1 MRLVSYLR
9 GYVSLIVEGRAL
21 ERFIN
26 MAVSR
31 GVKFWDV
38 TYLGKDRI
46 ILRVRLGAVG
56 SLRHI
61 ARRTASRF
69 RVREKVGLPFL
80 MWRVR
85 RRKALYGGAL
95 LFFVITCFL
104 SSFVWTVE
112 VNGAKRTDPAAI
124 RETASA
130 AGLKT
135 GTPRWRVREKEIE
148 QVIREQ
154 FPALAWVGVEVKGSK
169 AQIKVVEKKLPVAIP
184 GSPAHVVA
192 GKAGLV
198 KELLVLSGQ
207 PVVREGDT
215 VSPGQILIS
224 GEVVPGEGGECGVVP
239 GLPRYTRARG
249 IVRARVWYQGYGE
262 SPLLERGERTGKTT
276 RSLAVAV
283 GTRRLRVSGPARSP
297 YPRFR
302 TRITVKTPLHWRSF
316 RAPVEIITTEY
327 TELVPYEIRRSQRE
341 ARRLAEKQ
349 AHSLVKLLRPEQ
361 GLVIREDAEEIRTG
375 RPEGIVRVR
384 LRVELLEDIGVVK
397 EFKP

>member
-1 MRLVSYLR
+1 
-9 GYVSLIVEGRAL
+9 LIVEGRAL
-21 ERFIN
+21 ERFLN

-31 GVKFWDV
+31 RVKFWDV
-38 TYLGKDRI
+38 SYLSKDRI
-46 ILRVRLGAVG
+46 ILKVRLGAVG

-61 ARRTASRF
+61 ARRTACRF
-69 RVREKVGLPFL
+69 RVRERTGLPFL

-95 LFFVITCFL
+95 LFFVNVCFL

-112 VNGAKRTDPAAI
+112 VNGTIHTDPAAI
-124 RETASA
+124 RETASV
-130 AGLKT
+130 AGLRI
-135 GTPRWRVREKEIE
+135 GTPRWRVRERDIE
-148 QVIREQ
+148 QAIREQ
-154 FPALAWVGVEVKGSK
+154 FPGLAWVGVDVKGSK
-169 AQIKVVEKKLPVAIP
+169 AQIKVVEKKLPDAVSD
-184 GSPAHVVA
+184 SPAHVVA

-224 GEVVPGEGGECGVVP
+224 GEIVPGGEGESGVVP
-239 GLPRYTRARG
+239 GSPRYTRARG

-262 SPLLERGERTGKTT
+262 APLLERGERTGKTT
-276 RSLAVAV
+276 RSVTV
-283 GTRRLRVSGPARSP
+283 VIGNHRLRIIGPSHSP
-297 YPRFR
+297 YPCFR
-302 TRITVKTPLHWRSF
+302 TTMEVKTPVQWRSF
-316 RAPVEIITTEY
+316 RAPVEIITTGY
-327 TELVPYEIRRSQRE
+327 TELIPFEIRRSQSE

-349 AHSLVKLLRPEQ
+349 ARDLVRSLRPEQ
-361 GLVIREDAEEIRTG
+361 GLVVREDVEEIRTG

-397 EFKP
+397 QFKP